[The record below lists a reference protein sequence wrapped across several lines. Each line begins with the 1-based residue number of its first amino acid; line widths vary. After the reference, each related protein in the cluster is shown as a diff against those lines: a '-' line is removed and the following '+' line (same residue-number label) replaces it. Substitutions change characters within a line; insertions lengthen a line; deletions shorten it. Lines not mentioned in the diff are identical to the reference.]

1 VVQRAAPESGPGQRR
16 CCGNHDNAGPP
27 TPGTAGRAE
36 EEEEEEEAAV
46 EGEGEGERRAMET
59 RDLFRRDRQRRAAAR
74 RAAPRRA
81 FPLTINRISAVRLRS
96 RRR

>member
-36 EEEEEEEAAV
+36 EEEEEEEAV
-46 EGEGEGERRAMET
+46 E
-59 RDLFRRDRQRRAAAR
+59 

-81 FPLTINRISAVRLRS
+81 ARFLLRLIEFRPFDFGPDDDNDDG
-96 RRR
+96 RREEKGRGSLETSSGRGTLD